1 MSISKTKLNVLVNKN
16 VKIAFWREKVRQK
29 LHQRNFNPVKGS
41 SERRKKL
48 EHSGLRHHFSLSG
61 FCFKVQMKH
70 LMTVFYIFFS
80 DVEVNSVQKVSLIM
94 TL

>member
-48 EHSGLRHHFSLSG
+48 EHW
-61 FCFKVQMKH
+61 FKVSFQSFRF
-70 LMTVFYIFFS
+70 LLQSTNETF
-80 DVEVNSVQKVSLIM
+80 DGSLKK
-94 TL
+94 LVY